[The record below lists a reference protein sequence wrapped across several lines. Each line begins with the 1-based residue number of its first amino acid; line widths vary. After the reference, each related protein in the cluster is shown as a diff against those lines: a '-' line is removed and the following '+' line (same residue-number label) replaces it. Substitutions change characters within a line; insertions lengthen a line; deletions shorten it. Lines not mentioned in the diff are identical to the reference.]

1 MARYNLYS
9 GKFICHSC
17 SQESQTARFYSD
29 TKLLTWMCK
38 SNHLSEVD
46 LSNTKKKKK
55 DYEREK

>member
-9 GKFICHSC
+9 GEFICHSC
-17 SQESQTARFYSD
+17 NKKSQTARFYAD

-38 SNHLSEVD
+38 DSHLSEVD
-46 LSNTKKKKK
+46 LSINKKKKK